1 MASLLRSPAVQA
13 TLGTALAAHMALVK
27 RTTRWD
33 ILGFERVQPIVESG
47 EGLIA
52 LTFHNRFLML
62 NSAWEKGW
70 QMPHVMISRS
80 RDGNVVHRT
89 SRALGLRTIR
99 GSTRKLTSDR
109 DKGGA
114 SAGNAALRAL
124 EQGGC
129 IVITPDGPRG
139 PRQRVQPGALRL
151 AKLSGAPIVPCAFAV
166 SRRRTLDTWDRMVVP
181 KLFGRG
187 IIQWGEPMH
196 VGRDADV
203 DALRAELETR
213 MNADLAA
220 ADRAV
225 GHETCPPA

>member
-1 MASLLRSPAVQA
+1 
-13 TLGTALAAHMALVK
+13 MALVK
-27 RTTRWD
+27 RTTRWEVR
-33 ILGFERVQPIVESG
+33 GFERVRPIVESG

-52 LTFHNRFLML
+52 LTFHSRFLML
-62 NSAWEKGW
+62 NSAWKKEW

-89 SRALGLRTIR
+89 SRALGLQTIR

-109 DKGGA
+109 DKGGRG
-114 SAGNAALRAL
+114 AGNAALRAL
-124 EQGGC
+124 EQGAC
-129 IVITPDGPRG
+129 VVITPDGPRG

-166 SRRRTLDTWDRMVVP
+166 SRRRTLGTWDRMVVP

-187 IIQWGEPMH
+187 VIQWGEPMR
-196 VGRDADV
+196 VGPDDDV
-203 DALRAELETR
+203 DAIRVELEAR
-213 MNADLAA
+213 MNADLAE

-225 GHETCPPA
+225 GHEPCLPA